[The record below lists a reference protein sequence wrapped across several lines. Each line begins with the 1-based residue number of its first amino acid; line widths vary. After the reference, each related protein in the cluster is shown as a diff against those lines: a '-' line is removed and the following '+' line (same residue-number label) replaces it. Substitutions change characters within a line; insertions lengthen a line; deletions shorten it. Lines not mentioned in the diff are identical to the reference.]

1 MTATVADFQ
10 ARLPEFGS
18 TDTATIQMF
27 LDDAA
32 LIMSNPAKWLEYYD
46 VAQVYRAAHFLA
58 VAQHSETGDVTPLTP
73 VAHQE
78 VDDVV
83 IKNAVSS
90 SAPSFDDLH
99 STSYGKR
106 FTMYRKICLTGFRS
120 A

>member
-10 ARLPEFGS
+10 ARLPEFS
-18 TDTATIQMF
+18 TIDDATIQLF

-32 LIMSNPAKWLEYYD
+32 LIMSGSAKWLEYYD
-46 VAQVYRAAHFLA
+46 VAQVYRAAHFLS
-58 VAQHSETGDVTPLTP
+58 VSQHSLTGDTGALAPIS
-73 VAHQE
+73 HQE

-83 IKNAVSS
+83 IKTANAPI
-90 SAPSFDDLH
+90 APTFDDLL

-106 FTMYRKICLTGFRS
+106 FMMYRKICLTGFRS